1 LPECINYLEAL
12 LDAPPGRVGMT
23 AQALL
28 SSQPVLHPLLP
39 EATELGVQTE
49 IDTCRACGVCVSRRM
64 KGSSVEFVGKAR

>member
-1 LPECINYLEAL
+1 
-12 LDAPPGRVGMT
+12 MT